1 MMSRIINGESITLGT
16 CYYPEHWPREMWESD
31 LKRML
36 AVGIEIIRIAE
47 FAWSKFEQVEG
58 EFSYVFFD
66 AFLDIAEACGMKVIF
81 CTPTATPPAWLTEKY
96 PEVLNVDINGVSYA
110 HGERRQ
116 YNYNSPKYNELS
128 ARIVRKIAE
137 HYAKREC
144 IIGWQID
151 NEINCECDVFYSQ
164 SDTIAFREFLKEKYK
179 TLDVLNQSWGTVFWN
194 QTYTAWEEIYVPR
207 PTYQNSVNPHLEL
220 DYKRFI
226 SCSVR
231 RYVNM
236 QKKILD
242 EYIKET
248 DFITTNGLFGNLDSH
263 AMTKESLDFLTY
275 DSYPNFAYCIDS
287 YKAEDVLKDRHWS
300 DNLSVV
306 RSVSGNF
313 GIMEQQSGANGWNT
327 RMEAPTPRPGQ
338 MTLWTMQSIAHGAD
352 FVSYFRW
359 RTCTFGTEMY
369 WHGILDYSGRDNR
382 RLKEVADIHTKINQ
396 MMGIAGSKYE
406 AKLAVLC
413 DYDNIW
419 DSEVDKW
426 HGRIAKESHRAI
438 FEAAQ
443 LTHTPLDYVYIS
455 DESSIN
461 ELSRYKVIF
470 YPHASIMTE
479 KRAALLTQYV
489 KQGGTLILGCRSGY
503 KDINGIC
510 VQDRLPGLL
519 TELTGTDVT
528 EYSFIAPDTE
538 SVEVD
543 WDGHIFQA
551 SIFTDMLAPC
561 RTGRICAKYSSDY
574 AQGTPALICNEVGA
588 GLAYYYGSA
597 FNRDVVKAFLEK
609 LQICNPYKAIVDPP
623 ECCEVAVREKNGE
636 RYMFILNYAKDE
648 VMIDFR
654 QEVYDLFMDKS
665 LKGKEMLNRY
675 DVKVVKMVH

>member
-1 MMSRIINGESITLGT
+1 
-16 CYYPEHWPREMWESD
+16 
-31 LKRML
+31 
-36 AVGIEIIRIAE
+36 
-47 FAWSKFEQVEG
+47 
-58 EFSYVFFD
+58 
-66 AFLDIAEACGMKVIF
+66 
-81 CTPTATPPAWLTEKY
+81 
-96 PEVLNVDINGVSYA
+96 
-110 HGERRQ
+110 
-116 YNYNSPKYNELS
+116 
-128 ARIVRKIAE
+128 
-137 HYAKREC
+137 
-144 IIGWQID
+144 
-151 NEINCECDVFYSQ
+151 
-164 SDTIAFREFLKEKYK
+164 
-179 TLDVLNQSWGTVFWN
+179 
-194 QTYTAWEEIYVPR
+194 
-207 PTYQNSVNPHLEL
+207 
-220 DYKRFI
+220 
-226 SCSVR
+226 
-231 RYVNM
+231 
-236 QKKILD
+236 
-242 EYIKET
+242 
-248 DFITTNGLFGNLDSH
+248 
-263 AMTKESLDFLTY
+263 
-275 DSYPNFAYCIDS
+275 
-287 YKAEDVLKDRHWS
+287 
-300 DNLSVV
+300 
-306 RSVSGNF
+306 
-313 GIMEQQSGANGWNT
+313 
-327 RMEAPTPRPGQ
+327 MEAPTPRPGQ

-396 MMGIAGSKYE
+396 MMGIVGSKYE
-406 AKLAVLC
+406 AELAVLC

-426 HGRIAKESHRAI
+426 HGRIAKGSHRAI

-561 RTGRICAKYSSDY
+561 GTGRICAKYSSDY

-597 FNRDVVKAFLEK
+597 FNRDIVKAFLEK
-609 LQICNPYKAIVDPP
+609 LQICNPYKAIVDLP